1 MFTMMSE
8 ERYEKECD
16 DGTKICVMCGQHND
30 SKYNRCWYC
39 GASEV
44 VPMSEHG
51 SIRSSDKLPV
61 TRADG
66 SYTVD
71 SMAVQSMDEFYERVE
86 DFKKATAESVR
97 G

>member
-16 DGTKICVMCGQHND
+16 EGAKICVMCGQHN
-30 SKYNRCWYC
+30 KKEQHNCWYC
-39 GASEV
+39 GAREV
-44 VPMSEHG
+44 APMAEHG
-51 SIRSSDKLPV
+51 SIRSTNKLPV

-71 SMAVQSMDEFYERVE
+71 TMKVGSMKEFNERVE
-86 DFKKATAESVR
+86 AFKLATKETT
-97 G
+97 